1 LAQSAVGRTQEPLNK
16 VRIGGAEKGRI
27 VRAAVLAGQEWA
39 LEVDPKDGGI
49 SPSLDHSYL
58 DLRDQIVE
66 RSRDQGEQLTSSAVH
81 AVELPGRT
89 DGLSALAVRGT
100 GTAMVVDVEQ
110 PWGEDMACA
119 VENVRVN
126 SGEVTPAATRTRR
139 ENAIAS
145 EGYEGV
151 GAVKT

>member
-1 LAQSAVGRTQEPLNK
+1 
-16 VRIGGAEKGRI
+16 
-27 VRAAVLAGQEWA
+27 
-39 LEVDPKDGGI
+39 
-49 SPSLDHSYL
+49 
-58 DLRDQIVE
+58 
-66 RSRDQGEQLTSSAVH
+66 
-81 AVELPGRT
+81 
-89 DGLSALAVRGT
+89 
-100 GTAMVVDVEQ
+100 VDVEQ

-145 EGYEGV
+145 EGDEGV